1 MQRVVVFITYCSP
14 DTSGPVSLGYTG
26 EDSSAIP
33 FEADVS
39 FVVEHQGDIPCVLGL
54 DSVIS
59 AAFNFGE
66 LSTGLEHLK
75 SMELGFGDAGEVDSL
90 NGVFHPGNTL
100 SSTDITI
107 TCSVA
112 DAVIHGTDRDT
123 ADTFAYRYVFKKQS
137 ASRVPAQA
145 SNTL

>member
-1 MQRVVVFITYCSP
+1 MQRVVIFLTYCSP
-14 DTSGPVSLGYTG
+14 DMSGPVSLGHTG
-26 EDSSAIP
+26 EGINAIP

-39 FVVEHQGDIPCVLGL
+39 FVVEYQGDIPRVLGL

-59 AAFNFGE
+59 ATFNFGE

-75 SMELGFGDAGEVDSL
+75 SLELGFGASGEVDSL
-90 NGVFHPGNTL
+90 NCLFNPGNTL

-107 TCSVA
+107 TCSVTE
-112 DAVIHGTDRDT
+112 AVIHGTDRDT

-137 ASRVPAQA
+137 ASRVPPQA
-145 SNTL
+145 SNAI